1 MSIVPVAL
9 AITGIV
15 IVAPKVDP
23 DTFSIGLVQLSPRSV
38 FTGDSECVMKNVNC
52 ARALAITELYLWH
65 QK

>member
-23 DTFSIGLVQLSPRSV
+23 DTFSDWASST
-38 FTGDSECVMKNVNC
+38 FT
-52 ARALAITELYLWH
+52 
-65 QK
+65 